1 MREAS
6 NPLAPVTPK
15 MPHQHP
21 TGLPSGRTLR
31 LFCSF
36 SNVLAAII
44 CLVRGIVGD
53 ELAQVSI
60 VPQQSKS
67 ILFAVVEV
75 VAFFILD
82 AFPAEQN
89 SITHST
95 ALNVNLNFSCQ
106 SATIALLAKRAL
118 ILV

>member
-60 VPQQSKS
+60 VAKQGKRI
-67 ILFAVVEV
+67 ILAVGKVI
-75 VAFFILD
+75 AFFILD
-82 AFPAEQN
+82 PAPSKQN
-89 SITHST
+89 PLSHST
-95 ALNVNLNFSCQ
+95 ALNV
-106 SATIALLAKRAL
+106 
-118 ILV
+118 